1 MRAEVYD
8 MTSTAKQLLVDI
20 ILPIPL
26 KKQFTYHVPASY
38 QQQVAIG
45 KRVEVVFGKSKH
57 YAGIVYAISHQAPDY
72 DTKPIL
78 QILDA
83 EPIVFPEMLS
93 FWHWMAD
100 YYMCSMGEIMAAAIP
115 TLFRLSSESV
125 LLATEATERQPE
137 NLTDEEY
144 LVYEALQIR
153 KKLRFGE
160 VHKLL
165 DGRKV
170 YSVVQHLLLKQ
181 GCILEETFVH
191 QYQEKKERIVELQAH
206 WQSEDSLARLMNT
219 WKGTPKQLEVLLALL
234 HVQKTAGRVTQAE
247 LLKKAGASAAVL
259 KALAEKQIVTI
270 RHESVNRI
278 RSEVPKL
285 AVSFTLTPMQS
296 QALQQIESVLTQ
308 KQVCL
313 LHGVTGSGKTELYM
327 KLIEQT
333 LKAGKQVLYLLP
345 EIALTSQI
353 TRKLEHCF
361 GGYVVVYHSKFSDA
375 ERVEIWNKVRDG
387 SPCLVVGAR
396 SALFLPLQRPGLVIV
411 DEEHDSS
418 YKQQDP
424 SPRYHARD
432 AAIYWA
438 NQCGAK
444 VLLGSAT
451 PSMESYQHAMDQK
464 YGLVSLPERFGGLAL
479 PNIEIVDTNTVA
491 LSGKVILSPQLK
503 EAIRETIDR
512 KKQVILFQNRRGYH
526 PYMVCQT
533 CSHIPKCRHCDVSL
547 TLHKY
552 SHKLHCHYCGSHYSQ
567 PTHCTACGSSHW
579 RERNFGTERVEE
591 ELEQAFDSIRVA
603 RMDID
608 SIRGKRAHEQ
618 LIQRFERHEID
629 ILVGTQMVVKGLDFE
644 RVALVGILD
653 ADGLLSFADFRV
665 NERAFQLMEQVSGR
679 AGRKEAVGRVI
690 IQTARLTHP
699 VIQWVLK
706 HDYTAMVAHE
716 LGMRQSFGYP
726 PYGRLVVVSLRH
738 KKEPI
743 VQQAASHL
751 AAQLKKDIPTSI
763 LGPAPPP
770 ISRIRDQYIMELMIK
785 IPSESASRARCKSAI
800 RYHTEQLT
808 TLPAFKSLTLQI
820 NVDPC

>member
-1 MRAEVYD
+1 MRAEDND
-8 MTSTAKQLLVDI
+8 MTTTDIGLYVDI
-20 ILPIPL
+20 ILPVPL
-26 KKQFTYHVPASY
+26 KKQFTYHVPVAY
-38 QQQVAIG
+38 QQHVAVG

-78 QILDA
+78 QVLDV
-83 EPIVFPEMLS
+83 EPIVYPEMLT
-93 FWHWMAD
+93 FWHWMAE
-100 YYMCSMGEIMAAAIP
+100 YYMCSMGEIMTAAIP

-125 LLATEATERQPE
+125 LLATDTTDQLPD
-137 NLTDEEY
+137 NFSDEEY

-153 KKLRFGE
+153 KKLRLGE

-170 YSVVQHLLLKQ
+170 YSVVQRLLQKQ
-181 GCILEETFVH
+181 GCVLEETFVH
-191 QYQEKKERIVELQAH
+191 QYQEKKERLVELHAQ
-206 WQSEDSLARLMNT
+206 WQSEESLARLLNT
-219 WKGTPKQLEVLLALL
+219 WKGAPKQLDLLLALL
-234 HVQKTAGRVTQAE
+234 HIQKTTGRVTQPE
-247 LLKKAGASAAVL
+247 LLKKACAGSALL
-259 KALAEKQIVTI
+259 KALVEKQIVTI
-270 RHESVNRI
+270 RLESVNRI
-278 RSEVPKL
+278 RPAQPKL
-285 AVSFTLTPMQS
+285 AVPFTLTSAQS
-296 QALQQIESVLTQ
+296 QALQKIESVFVN

-327 KLIEQT
+327 KLIEQA
-333 LKAGKQVLYLLP
+333 LMAGKQVLYLLP

-375 ERVEIWNKVRDG
+375 ERVEIWNNVREG
-387 SPCLVVGAR
+387 NPCLVVGAR
-396 SALFLPLQRPGLVIV
+396 SALFLPLQHPGLVIV

-424 SPRYHARD
+424 APRYHARD

-438 NQCGAK
+438 KQRGAK

-451 PSMESYQHAMDQK
+451 PSMESYQHAVDQK
-464 YGLVSLPERFGGLAL
+464 YGLVTLLERYGGLSL
-479 PNIEIVDTNTVA
+479 PNIEIVDTNMVA

-503 EAIRETIDR
+503 EAIRQTIDH

-526 PYMVCQT
+526 PYLICQT

-552 SHKLHCHYCGSHYSQ
+552 SHKLHCHYCGSNYPQ
-567 PTHCTACGSSHW
+567 PTHCTACGSTQW

-591 ELEQAFDSIRVA
+591 ELEQAFDSIRIA

-629 ILVGTQMVVKGLDFE
+629 VLVGTQMIVKGLDFE
-644 RVALVGILD
+644 KVALVGILD

-690 IQTARLTHP
+690 IQTARPSHP
-699 VIQWVLK
+699 VIQWVMQ
-706 HDYTAMVAHE
+706 HDYTTMIAHE

-726 PYGRLVVVSLRH
+726 PYGRLVVLSLRH
-738 KKEPI
+738 KKEPV
-743 VQQAASHL
+743 VQQAAAYL
-751 AAQLKKDIPTSI
+751 AGQLKKDIPSGI
-763 LGPAPPP
+763 LGPASPP

-785 IPSESASRARCKSAI
+785 IPVASATRARCKSAI
-800 RYHTEQLT
+800 RYHTEQLMIQ
-808 TLPAFKSLTLQI
+808 PVFKSLTIQI